1 MYRLV
6 DYFRELKIL
15 LTNFGLPADF
25 IEEVKRRNDIIS
37 VISKSLSLEKKG
49 RTHWACCPFHFE
61 KTPSFA
67 VNEVEQFYHCF
78 GCGESGDVIKF
89 VEKYENM
96 TFFEAVKFLAQNAG
110 MSLPEINVK
119 NADLEALKQ
128 KEKVLKALSLARDYY
143 ISKLDLTQNTPAT
156 AYVLKRGLTDE
167 VVKYFGIGYSPDWNG
182 LIRHLEREKISLETM
197 KLAGLIEHNEH
208 GNPYDVFATRLMFPI
223 LNSFGDCIG
232 FTARTLDD
240 SSKFA
245 KYRNSTQTIVFDKS
259 KTIYNIHTIKNL
271 KKEQNIDYIIICEGT
286 IDVIAMFKAGFKN
299 TVACLGTA
307 LTPYHASELKRY
319 TSKIILCL
327 DGDNAGQNATY
338 KAIDV
343 LSETGLE
350 VRVVK
355 LKDNLDPDEFLKKYG
370 AEDLKEALS
379 VAKDSI
385 EYKLDTLSIKNDLK
399 DNYQK
404 NTFITQALEVLKNL
418 NSNSEKEI
426 YLKIVAEKTDVP
438 IDILRRDLQK
448 DRVDNPHQNDGEMN
462 EEKDFITRPQGEHKA
477 VQFVLASIIHKQEY
491 AFPALSKK
499 LIFQNPNYQKLFDFA
514 KECHLEGKTYTI
526 SSLFDYFEVEKNED
540 ISRIINFNFSSFNE
554 NKKVYFDECLGKITL
569 LDLKAKQEQL
579 MKSFKEE
586 TDNAKRR
593 QIAEKLTEIAKEIKN
608 GDK

>member
-1 MYRLV
+1 MT
-6 DYFRELKIL
+6 K
-15 LTNFGLPADF
+15 FGFPAEF

-61 KTPSFA
+61 KTPSFG
-67 VNEVEQFYHCF
+67 VNENEQFYHCF

-96 TFFEAVKFLAQNAG
+96 TFYEAVKYLAQNAG
-110 MSLPEINVK
+110 MTLPEINVT
-119 NADLEALKQ
+119 NEDLENLKQ
-128 KEKVLKALSLARDYY
+128 KEKVLKALNFAREYY
-143 ISKLDLTQNTPAT
+143 IYMLSLSHNSPAR
-156 AYVLKRGLTDE
+156 AYIEKRGLTDE
-167 VVKYFGIGYSPDWNG
+167 VVKYFGIGHSPDWQG
-182 LIRHLEREKISLETM
+182 LIENLKSKDVSLETM
-197 KLAGLIEHNEH
+197 KLAGLIEYNEQNH
-208 GNPYDVFATRLMFPI
+208 PYDVFATRLMFPI

-271 KKEQNIDYIIICEGT
+271 RKEQNIDYIIICEGT
-286 IDVIAMFKAGFKN
+286 IDVIAMYKAGFKN

-307 LTPYHASELKRY
+307 LTHHHASELKRY
-319 TSKIILCL
+319 TNKIILCL
-327 DGDNAGQNATY
+327 DGDSAGQSATY

-355 LKDNLDPDEFLKKYG
+355 LKDNLDPDEFLKTYG
-370 AEDLKEALS
+370 ADNLKEALS
-379 VAKDSI
+379 LAKDSI
-385 EYKLDTLSIKNDLK
+385 EYKLDTLAIKNDLK

-404 NTFITQALEVLKNL
+404 NNFITQALEVLNKL
-418 NSNSEKEI
+418 ESNSEKEI
-426 YLKIVAEKTDVP
+426 YLKIVANKTDIS
-438 IDILRRDLQK
+438 IDILRRDMLKVNSSLQTQK
-448 DRVDNPHQNDGEMN
+448 QEDE
-462 EEKDFITRPQGEHKA
+462 EEKDFVTRPQGHQKA
-477 VQFVLASIIHKQEY
+477 VQFVLASIIHKQDY
-491 AFPALSKK
+491 ALPSLEKN

-514 KECHLEGKTYTI
+514 KRCHEHGKTYTI
-526 SSLFDYFEVEKNED
+526 SSLFDYFEVETNDD
-540 ISRIINFNFSSFNE
+540 ISQIINFNFSAFNE
-554 NKKVYFDECLGKITL
+554 NKKVYFDECLEKITML
-569 LDLKAKQEQL
+569 ELKVKQEEL

-586 TDNAKRR
+586 KDNIKRR

>member
-1 MYRLV
+1 M
-6 DYFRELKIL
+6 
-15 LTNFGLPADF
+15 TNFGFPAEF

-37 VISKSLSLEKKG
+37 VISKSLTLEKKG

-61 KTPSFA
+61 KTPSFG
-67 VNEVEQFYHCF
+67 VNENEQFYHCF

-96 TFFEAVKFLAQNAG
+96 TFFEAVKYLAQNAG

-119 NADLEALKQ
+119 NADFEALKQ
-128 KEKVLKALSLARDYY
+128 KEKVLKALNLAREYY
-143 ISKLDLTQNTPAT
+143 FSMLHLSHNASAR
-156 AYVLKRGLTDE
+156 AYLEKRGLTEE
-167 VVKYFGIGYSPDWNG
+167 VVKYFAIGYSPDWQG
-182 LIRHLEREKISLETM
+182 LIKHLESKDISLETM
-197 KLAGLIEHNEH
+197 KLAGLIEYNEQSH
-208 GNPYDVFATRLMFPI
+208 PYDVFATRLIFPI
-223 LNSFGDCIG
+223 SNSFGDCIG

-240 SSKFA
+240 NSKFA

-307 LTPYHASELKRY
+307 LTSYHASELKRFA
-319 TSKIILCL
+319 SKIILCL

-343 LSETGLE
+343 LCETGLE

-355 LKDNLDPDEFLKKYG
+355 LRDNLDPDEFLKTYG
-370 AEDLKEALS
+370 AQSLKDALS

-404 NTFITQALEVLKNL
+404 NNFITQALEVLNKL
-418 NSNSEKEI
+418 ESNSEKEI

-448 DRVDNPHQNDGEMN
+448 DRVAPKTQDSGGEND
-462 EEKDFITRPQGEHKA
+462 EKDFVSRPQGQQKA
-477 VQFVLASIIHKQEY
+477 VQFVLASIIHKQDY
-491 AFPALSKK
+491 ALPAFEKN
-499 LIFQNPNYQKLFDFA
+499 LIFQNSSYQKLFDFA
-514 KECHLEGKTYTI
+514 KKCFEQGKTYTI
-526 SSLFDYFEVEKNED
+526 SSLFDYFEVQTNDE
-540 ISRIINFNFSSFNE
+540 ISQIINFNFSSFDE
-554 NKKVYFDECLGKITL
+554 NKKVYFEQCLGKITL
-569 LDLKAKQEQL
+569 LDLLAKQEEL